1 MSSGVPPTTAAWSF
15 ARFMGLFW
23 SSGSSHH
30 FALFTCSCTVLWLSF
45 TWLVVLDSD
54 CFA

>member
-23 SSGSSHH
+23 SSVSSQY
-30 FALFTCSCTVLWLSF
+30 FALFTCPIKNPVTR
-45 TWLVVLDSD
+45 D
-54 CFA
+54 CAGFCPLFDAQL